1 MTKEF
6 QDNAHDQKHARPVNE
21 GADPTPEAGQAGP
34 LPKAEAA
41 DVEAIVPENPE
52 HGVETPAGEAAVHSG
67 TNGNPIPESELEA
80 NGEVWQEEAGEGE
93 NALAEDDGAAAILTS
108 ETPESVADKLKN
120 KLRRKT
126 LGTEIKKL
134 KADFEKV
141 ASDYEALKDKYLRLA
156 AEFDNYRKRIDRD
169 FNNRVQSA
177 FAELIVE
184 LLPVLDDLERST
196 QSKSEQPSYESLLD
210 GVKLIQQKFAKVLAD
225 RGVEPVQAVGAEF
238 DPTVHDALTEMAVEG
253 KPSGIVLEEHTRGFM
268 FRDRVLRPA
277 RVIVSK

>member
-6 QDNAHDQKHARPVNE
+6 QDNVHDQKHARPANE
-21 GADPTPEAGQAGP
+21 DTGAVPEAGQAAP
-34 LPKAEAA
+34 LPKAEAS
-41 DVEAIVPENPE
+41 IPEKPAFA
-52 HGVETPAGEAAVHSG
+52 VDTPVGEAAAQTG
-67 TNGNPIPESELEA
+67 PNGNTMPESELEA
-80 NGEVWQEEAGEGE
+80 NGDAWQDEAGEGE
-93 NALAEDDGAAAILTS
+93 NALAEDDGAATTLSS

-126 LGTEIKKL
+126 LSPEIKKL
-134 KADFEKV
+134 KADLEKV
-141 ASDYEALKDKYLRLA
+141 TSDYEALKDKYLRLA

-169 FNNRVQSA
+169 FNSRVQSA

-196 QSKSEQPSYESLLD
+196 QSKSEQQNYESLLD

-253 KPSGIVLEEHTRGFM
+253 KPGGIVLEEHTRGFM